1 MIDDVFLFLFS
12 RACCIFTRSRPQ
24 TLQLCR
30 PTQVSKCLV
39 SHDAMESSTEETLL
53 NSVKNL
59 TAQKEVRPV
68 KRKLN
73 TDAATF
79 FSILRLSI
87 SMSGSS

>member
-1 MIDDVFLFLFS
+1 MTFCYFCFSGLAVFS
-12 RACCIFTRSRPQ
+12 PDPDPNSAA
-24 TLQLCR
+24 LQA
-30 PTQVSKCLV
+30 QSSFKMSV
-39 SHDAMESSTEETLL
+39 SHDAMGSSTEETLL

-59 TAQKEVRPV
+59 TTQKEVRPV

-87 SMSGSS
+87 SMSGPS

>member
-1 MIDDVFLFLFS
+1 MFDDVLFCLVFPGLLYFHP
-12 RACCIFTRSRPQ
+12 IQ
-24 TLQLCR
+24 TPNSAALQAW
-30 PTQVSKCLV
+30 SSFKMSV
-39 SHDAMESSTEETLL
+39 SHDATESSTEETLL

-59 TAQKEVRPV
+59 TVQKEVRPV

-87 SMSGSS
+87 